1 MSTRPPNWV
10 KVIRPDTED
19 CYWVAPDGSH
29 HPATPEE
36 NAEVRRELLEMR
48 ITGEKRLKDRIAERF

>member
-1 MSTRPPNWV
+1 MSNRPPNWV
-10 KVIRPDTED
+10 KVLRPEAED

-29 HPATPEE
+29 HPGTPEE

-48 ITGEKRLKDRIAERF
+48 TLGDKR